1 MSGESSSPAG
11 NQRESERSISQ
22 LTRSSKS
29 MYLHFFDADS
39 YETSSRSSSSWLH
52 PIVPLATL
60 SGCSTSFQTQLI
72 SRLSMRSRI
81 GLRAVRHAAVSRS
94 RQCKI
99 LTSLIVGRS
108 AVASLLIPDDVTRSQ
123 PWMANLA
130 SLPHPRPIAARLAS
144 VRSRQL
150 LMQSDSSEPHTA
162 TPSRC
167 NHDALHKP
175 WKPPRV
181 KNLIRGHLRA
191 SASIAGAASSTLCR
205 RSSVKSSS
213 AGSAAKK
220 ETNPATVMAASSRWL
235 VDADSNGSR
244 SCKTV
249 SLGHLVAMARSA
261 SSPTKST
268 YRGLNTQG
276 ATSFRRLG
284 QDPAMAPSSVAWNP
298 SVAPAR
304 PRSSSVSAAA
314 AAGCA
319 ASAGPMSS
327 VQQ

>member
-1 MSGESSSPAG
+1 M
-11 NQRESERSISQ
+11 
-22 LTRSSKS
+22 
-29 MYLHFFDADS
+29 
-39 YETSSRSSSSWLH
+39 
-52 PIVPLATL
+52 PLATL

-94 RQCKI
+94 RQFKI
-99 LTSLIVGRS
+99 LTSLIVGRR
-108 AVASLLIPDDVTRSQ
+108 AVASLLIPAGVTRSQ

-130 SLPHPRPIAARLAS
+130 SLPHPRPMAARLAS
-144 VRSRQL
+144 VRSKQP
-150 LMQSDSSEPHTA
+150 LMHSDSSEPHTA

-167 NHDALHKP
+167 SQDALHKP
-175 WKPPRV
+175 WKPPSV

-191 SASIAGAASSTLCR
+191 SASIAGAVSSTLCR
-205 RSSVKSSS
+205 MSSVKSSS

-220 ETNPATVMAASSRWL
+220 ETSPATVIAASSRWP
-235 VDADSNGSR
+235 VAAGSKGSR
-244 SCKTV
+244 SRRIA
-249 SLGHLVAMARSA
+249 SLGHLAAMVRSA
-261 SSPTKST
+261 SSLTKSI

-276 ATSFRRLG
+276 ATSFWRLG
-284 QDPAMAPSSVAWNP
+284 QDPAMASSSAAWNP

-319 ASAGPMSS
+319 ASAGSMSS